1 MVRGKADRWIPLP
14 RGSALGCL
22 GLTGMGYLVGI
33 HALWVVL
40 GEVIGITLAW
50 VWIALP
56 YKEYTVFSQKHQRGQ
71 PKNMK
76 KYGARWGIP
85 FGIRATATAVCEGHI
100 WKTNMQRSLI
110 QEVTSNGRHESRTN
124 GSRRF

>member
-1 MVRGKADRWIPLP
+1 MDSFTTGE
-14 RGSALGCL
+14 SAWLLL

-50 VWIALP
+50 VWVALP